1 MKIALNFST
10 YYDLKAKKDGDGFE
24 VLDFGDELLF
34 RDLSVDITKTL
45 SPSFKC
51 ILMYAMQSFNP
62 LITGHKPAEWKSNL
76 VVLDVTYKLNVKNSF
91 RLELQHLW
99 TEQDQKEWMAGLLE
113 YNMAPRWSVFAS
125 DMYNYGDT
133 DLHYY
138 SAGVSYVV
146 SRTRVA
152 LNYGRNRAGY
162 NCSGGVCRFVPA
174 YTGFNLSLTTSF

>member
-1 MKIALNFST
+1 M
-10 YYDLKAKKDGDGFE
+10 
-24 VLDFGDELLF
+24 
-34 RDLSVDITKTL
+34 
-45 SPSFKC
+45 
-51 ILMYAMQSFNP
+51 
-62 LITGHKPAEWKSNL
+62 
-76 VVLDVTYKLNVKNSF
+76 TYKLNVKNSF

-113 YNMAPRWSVFAS
+113 YNMAPRWSVFAA

-138 SAGVSYVV
+138 SAGVSYAV